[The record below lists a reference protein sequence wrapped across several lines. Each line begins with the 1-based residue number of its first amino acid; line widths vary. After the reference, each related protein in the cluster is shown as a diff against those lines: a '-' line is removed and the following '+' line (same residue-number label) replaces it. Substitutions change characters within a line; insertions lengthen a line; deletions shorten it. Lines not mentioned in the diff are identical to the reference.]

1 MSMLSGYPNTK
12 FVPNPQPTGE
22 KFHFNSRHPIKYSV
36 YMSDP
41 RQSGGNMD
49 ADGYI

>member
-22 KFHFNSRHPIKYSV
+22 KFFLIRKPSIKCSV

>member
-12 FVPNPQPTGE
+12 LVPNPQPTG
-22 KFHFNSRHPIKYSV
+22 KFNLNAQPPIKYSV